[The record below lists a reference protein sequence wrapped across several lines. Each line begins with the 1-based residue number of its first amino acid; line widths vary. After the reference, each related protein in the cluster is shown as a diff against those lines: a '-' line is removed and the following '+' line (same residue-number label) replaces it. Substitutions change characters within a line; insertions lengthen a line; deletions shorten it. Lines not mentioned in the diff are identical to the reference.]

1 MNDLNKI
8 AISQL
13 FTIALVVAIIVYILY
28 NSMNEC
34 GVRRF
39 KRCIDL
45 PENERFKCKESFQS
59 NEVTKTLCNMLWPV
73 GSIYMTIE
81 DDSPSSLFPNTTW
94 EEIKSGVLIQS
105 VGNGSENA
113 GMIYGNN
120 TLTTDNIPEHKH
132 GILSIYDD
140 CNYNTAS
147 LTDGYGMRSIFPDG
161 DSTKTPYDTMSIPND
176 RSTSIEN
183 SKDCPRRTTYTENQ
197 ETKSEPINVKHI
209 TVHVWKRTG

>member
-8 AISQL
+8 VISQL

-81 DDSPSSLFPNTTW
+81 DDNPSSLFPNTTW

-105 VGNGSENA
+105 VGNGSEKA
-113 GMIYGNN
+113 GMIYGSNM
-120 TLTTDNIPEHKH
+120 LTTDNIPEHKH

-140 CNYNTAS
+140 GNYNTAA
-147 LTDGYGMRSIFPDG
+147 LTKDYGLRSIFPDN
-161 DSTKTPYDTMSIPND
+161 DTSKTPYDVMSIPND
-176 RSTSIEN
+176 RSANIEN
-183 SKDCPRRTTYTENQ
+183 SKDSPRRTTYTENQ